1 MHGMP
6 PQPLPLRPAMRAVS
20 TFRVIPGHRVLEDE
34 AIFFSILSKQ
44 RHPSLSLKHTHATV
58 RMRQTD
64 PAVCPQTGALLAVRL
79 LVYLCAA
86 LPTVSSSA
94 SVTGAMAFTTQ
105 SCGMRARLC
114 CTRFGTISIVGRNTR
129 SRLCEI
135 TCSFSLK
142 PAIPHSKRRLSSS
155 PPTKQ
160 VCCCPGCLVPSGIFS
175 LRHRLQVMMQTC
187 MNSSNMRFNLH
198 TLLRRLQAAKNLGQD
213 SKASTGGE
221 SAGQE
226 GVGSIKGL
234 EGVGGGRGRP
244 TDNEDKVADAM
255 IAALKGY
262 KGACDSAFRAHSSY

>member
-1 MHGMP
+1 
-6 PQPLPLRPAMRAVS
+6 
-20 TFRVIPGHRVLEDE
+20 
-34 AIFFSILSKQ
+34 
-44 RHPSLSLKHTHATV
+44 
-58 RMRQTD
+58 MRQTD

-86 LPTVSSSA
+86 LLTVSSSA
-94 SVTGAMAFTTQ
+94 SEPHVTGVMAFTTP
-105 SCGMRARLC
+105 SYGMRARLC
-114 CTRFGTISIVGRNTR
+114 YTTFGTISIAGRNTR

-155 PPTKQ
+155 PPIKQ
-160 VCCCPGCLVPSGIFS
+160 LCCCPGCLVPSGIFS
-175 LRHRLQVMMQTC
+175 LRHRLQVMMQIC

-226 GVGSIKGL
+226 VMDSIKGL
-234 EGVGGGRGRP
+234 EGVGEGRGRP
-244 TDNEDKVADAM
+244 TDNEVKVADAM